1 MFAVIRTGGKQY
13 RVAQGDILDVEKLD
27 AEEGSEIALDDVL
40 MVGEGSD
47 VAVGAP
53 RVAGASVTAKVVSQ
67 FRGPKVLII
76 KFRRRK
82 HYRRTQG
89 HRQNLTRIEITQVSK
104 A

>member
-53 RVAGASVTAKVVSQ
+53 RVEGASVTAKVVSQ
-67 FRGPKVLII
+67 FRGPKIRII

-89 HRQNLTRIEITQVSK
+89 HRQSLTRIEITQVNK

>member
-53 RVAGASVTAKVVSQ
+53 RVTGASVTAKIVSQ
-67 FRGPKVLII
+67 FRGPKVLIV

-82 HYRRTQG
+82 HYRKTQG